1 MSRYHFSLA
10 TPADDAQLRGRMA
23 LDWIEGA
30 AAISLRR
37 EPSFFA
43 SSRLLGMPV
52 QIIVGREAATGRIV
66 ATGSRCVTASYING
80 QPRRSAYLSDLRIDR
95 DHRSGVLLSRVFRY
109 LRTLHDADP
118 LPTYTLIYGD
128 NETALGNLV
137 GGRAGLPFYL
147 QRARLL
153 ARSIRLTRHR
163 AEPALPGVELR
174 RARAD
179 ELPQLVRFING
190 RRSGL
195 SWAPILDTSDFESGG
210 RCDTLRAQDFFVAL
224 REGRICATIAAWDQA
239 PLRQAHVER
248 YPRATQLIRIPY
260 NLTASLC
267 RLPRLPAIG
276 ARLPYVYLSFI
287 AVENDDV
294 ALCAALLRHVYNA
307 LCHGPWLYALAA
319 MPDDDP
325 LLPALA
331 EYAGTTSIVKAFEVN
346 FSPAIDPTPSIEP
359 QRVGVEFALS

>member
-1 MSRYHFSLA
+1 MFGHYVDKVLQEGEQVRYIASLHWILYAPGTALLFLAALLYMSPLA
-10 TPADDAQLRGRMA
+10 GGLGTLAWLGA
-23 LDWIEGA
+23 LVALA
-30 AAISLRR
+30 AAVI
-37 EPSFFA
+37 
-43 SSRLLGMPV
+43 
-52 QIIVGREAATGRIV
+52 
-66 ATGSRCVTASYING
+66 
-80 QPRRSAYLSDLRIDR
+80 
-95 DHRSGVLLSRVFRY
+95 
-109 LRTLHDADP
+109 
-118 LPTYTLIYGD
+118 
-128 NETALGNLV
+128 
-137 GGRAGLPFYL
+137 
-147 QRARLL
+147 LL
-153 ARSIRLTRHR
+153 AREWFIWWTTEIAVTNRRVIYKTGFISRKTTEMHMDKVESVDVEQSMWSRLH
-163 AEPALPGVELR
+163 ADLPPN
-174 RARAD
+174 A
-179 ELPQLVRFING
+179 
-190 RRSGL
+190 
-195 SWAPILDTSDFESGG
+195 
-210 RCDTLRAQDFFVAL
+210 
-224 REGRICATIAAWDQA
+224 ICATIAAWDQA